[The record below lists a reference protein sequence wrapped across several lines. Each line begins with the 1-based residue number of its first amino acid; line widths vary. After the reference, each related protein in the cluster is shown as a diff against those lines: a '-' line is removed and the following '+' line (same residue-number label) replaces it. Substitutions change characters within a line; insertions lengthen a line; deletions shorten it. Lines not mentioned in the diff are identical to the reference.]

1 MSLIL
6 AISIIFHLLH
16 STKGQ
21 TDDDFFKICPP
32 KKCGDEGPL
41 IRFPFRLDSQPRSC
55 YGDGYELSCS
65 GNTTLLNLPW
75 SGNFTVTAI
84 DYLRGTITIK
94 GGDSWSKCPLQGY
107 RSLNFTNSIITP
119 SLRVFSLVG
128 CPRDISWNIPNEI
141 VGPISCLNND
151 PNQSIYA
158 VSDDVTI
165 DEMPDVC
172 TKISDFHGF
181 PYFFSGCTSACAID
195 KLMKTSE
202 VELEVFKNHEYCFQC
217 EEKGK
222 FCGLN
227 YMMNKTVC
235 VEVGG
240 NDAEIA
246 KKLAIV
252 ALWCVQ
258 CNPADRPC
266 MSRVIN
272 MLEGDLQSLSMP
284 PNPFA

>member
-1 MSLIL
+1 MSLFL
-6 AISIIFHLLH
+6 AIFIIFHLLH

-55 YGDGYELSCS
+55 TSVGAILILFSILVVIIYITKRSEKEKELRLKIEAFLAGY
-65 GNTTLLNLPW
+65 NTTKLTRYTLTDLKKITKKDP
-75 SGNFTVTAI
+75 TVENASEV
-84 DYLRGTITIK
+84 Y
-94 GGDSWSKCPLQGY
+94 
-107 RSLNFTNSIITP
+107 
-119 SLRVFSLVG
+119 
-128 CPRDISWNIPNEI
+128 
-141 VGPISCLNND
+141 
-151 PNQSIYA
+151 
-158 VSDDVTI
+158 
-165 DEMPDVC
+165 
-172 TKISDFHGF
+172 F
-181 PYFFSGCTSACAID
+181 PEWAYD
-195 KLMKTSE
+195 KLARGEDLEE
-202 VELEVFKNHEYCFQC
+202 V
-217 EEKGK
+217 
-222 FCGLN
+222 
-227 YMMNKTVC
+227 

-240 NDAEIA
+240 NDEETA
-246 KKLAIV
+246 KKLVIV